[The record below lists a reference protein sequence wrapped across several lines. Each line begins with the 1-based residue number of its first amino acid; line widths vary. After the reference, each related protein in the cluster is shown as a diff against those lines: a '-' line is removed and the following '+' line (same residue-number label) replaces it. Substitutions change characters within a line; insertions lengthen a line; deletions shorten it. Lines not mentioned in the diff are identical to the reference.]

1 MTEPAEE
8 TTAVATTEPEKK
20 DFEKLEETA
29 VAKWKK
35 RFDRA
40 ENFRRPYIDRN
51 MRMYRLYRAYREATN
66 YAYGTRLM
74 PPVGFEIIE
83 TVKPRLA
90 SAEISVNI
98 YPTKKEDVGKKENIS
113 RWDDLI
119 EYDLQVINFD
129 DLKIQWINA
138 MLMYGNGT
146 AQLMWE
152 GGEDGDPF
160 LEIVDNFLLYVDPK
174 ATNRGKDSDW
184 EIKQSFKSK
193 AQIESAEKAR
203 EAAFKNQKDVE
214 AAVSED
220 DEDAEGAEEDAEE
233 EIEEA
238 ADGTKKYDLDAFL
251 YTTTQRNDATG
262 EDEEVPMIYS
272 KAWEDIEG
280 SSTADDPRRQ
290 RYEINTKKMG
300 QINDGTAVGQAND
313 AGSGSSTDDKLQEEK
328 MIEIWECFDHLDGKL
343 VAIFNRTNLVRNEE
357 NPYIKVLGGRTFID
371 LPDISLN
378 WEYFAMG
385 HLEPVETTIHEIAD
399 SRNQAMDDIVFSLD
413 PIRKVKKGSGYK
425 DTDFLHA
432 PGAIWYVQN
441 KDDIVYE
448 KLPEVSRAWV
458 EKDTILRKEI
468 ESSLAMSEYVRGIP
482 QSAAE
487 PSSKVELLLTQTN
500 IRLSL
505 IVRQMEIAFTDLVN
519 GLIQLNQEM
528 LGEQKSFRI
537 LGKKFRFGEF
547 TSEDKQMGVDASVDI
562 SPKIEKSSDQ
572 KSKEVLDLYKLL
584 VVDDKPDLQDPAA
597 VAVWKKKKG
606 VLQRLLVDELGYEE
620 YADILAPKLSETTPV
635 KEGDDTQGGPDA
647 LSKGAPAPQPGGDA
661 IAPELKQP
669 IPGPEDLLPPE
680 AGVPGATTAATAPDA
695 NTLRALMARGGKAV
709 RSLLGR

>member
-1 MTEPAEE
+1 MNTETGDTTLDQVVEE
-8 TTAVATTEPEKK
+8 PQK
-20 DFEKLEETA
+20 DFEKHEES
-29 VAKWKK
+29 VVSKWKK

-98 YPTKKEDVGKKENIS
+98 YPTKQEDVDKKQNIS

-119 EYDLQVINFD
+119 EYDLQQIEFD
-129 DLKIQWINA
+129 DKKILWINA
-138 MLMYGNGT
+138 MLQYGNGT
-146 AQLMWE
+146 GQLMWD

-160 LEIVDNFLLYVDPK
+160 LEIVDNFLFYTDPK
-174 ATNRGKDSDW
+174 ATNRLKDSDW

-193 AQIESAEKAR
+193 DQIEAAEKKR
-203 EAAFKNQKDVE
+203 EKAAK
-214 AAVSED
+214 AVAKETSNASKEDDSED
-220 DEDAEGAEEDAEE
+220 PEE
-233 EIEEA
+233 EAEK
-238 ADGTKKYDLDAFL
+238 TSKYDLDAFL
-251 YTTTQRNDATG
+251 YTTTERNDETG
-262 EDEEVPMIYS
+262 EDEVVPLIYS
-272 KAWEDIEG
+272 KIWKEIEG

-290 RYEINTKKMG
+290 RYELNTKKMG
-300 QINDGTAVGQAND
+300 QINDGSVVGQASD

-328 MIEIWECFDHLDGKL
+328 MIEIWEIFDHVDDKL
-343 VAIFNRTNLVRNEE
+343 IAIFNRTKLVRDEE
-357 NPYIKVLGGRTFID
+357 NPYLKVLEGRTFID

-378 WEYFAMG
+378 WEYFAMS

-399 SRNQAMDDIVFSLD
+399 SRNQAMDDIIFSLD
-413 PIRKVKKGSGYK
+413 PIRKVKKGAGYK
-425 DTDFLHA
+425 DTDFKHS

-458 EKDTILRKEI
+458 EKDSILRKEI

-482 QSAAE
+482 QSAQE

-528 LGEQKSFRI
+528 LGEKKSFRI
-537 LGKKFRFGEF
+537 LGKNFRFGEF
-547 TSEDKQMGVDASVDI
+547 TSEDKQMGVDARVEI
-562 SPKIEKSSDQ
+562 SPKVEKSSDQ
-572 KSKEVLDLYKLL
+572 ESKEVLDMYKLL
-584 VVDDKPDLQDPAA
+584 VVDDKPEPTDEAA
-597 VAVWKKKKG
+597 VKVWKKKKQ
-606 VLQRLLVDELGYEE
+606 VLQRLIVEKLGYDE
-620 YADILAPKLSETTPV
+620 YADILAPKLSETTPIQAG
-635 KEGDDTQGGPDA
+635 EDQTQGGPNGPTP
-647 LSKGAPAPQPGGDA
+647 GAPAPQPGGDPV
-661 IAPELKQP
+661 APQLKLP
-669 IPGPEDLLPPE
+669 VPTPENMLPPE

-695 NTLRALMARGGKAV
+695 NTLRALMARGGQAV
-709 RSLLGR
+709 RSLLGRK